1 MEGPR
6 VGKETAL
13 GCPLPGAMWPWSPF
27 SPNTSK
33 GKDPCLSCWGRPA
46 GRRVGWRLPHG
57 PPTPSKNLSW
67 LRKAGRGSWDPQ
79 SHRQTSNIVKLPS
92 WGQRAHE
99 LHVTHA
105 CELWRKPPGSPQPG
119 RLRSPPRR
127 QPADG
132 CHHPKFRA
140 GWAGR
145 ALGPEGHREGGGQ
158 QVPGTA
164 RPAQSPVSPFREAGP
179 PVTSLG
185 FVFLTARLTG
195 DCWLRAP
202 ARARLSGSCG
212 HIWKMFGRAPAP
224 CPPVA
229 GLRAA
234 ADKRLLLAPAWAPG
248 SCRLRPT
255 ALTSGAGRGGAEGTG
270 ASSQFQKSQSGRTH
284 NVNTTDNLRGQLIV
298 LPADA
303 CSSVLGPTM
312 PTSSK
317 LCDRPHGSQEGALK
331 PVIAASS

>member
-1 MEGPR
+1 MPPPR
-6 VGKETAL
+6 PPPAKTSPGSGRLVEAHGTLNLTGKPATL
-13 GCPLPGAMWPWSPF
+13 SSCHPGER
-27 SPNTSK
+27 T
-33 GKDPCLSCWGRPA
+33 
-46 GRRVGWRLPHG
+46 
-57 PPTPSKNLSW
+57 
-67 LRKAGRGSWDPQ
+67 
-79 SHRQTSNIVKLPS
+79 
-92 WGQRAHE
+92 HE

-105 CELWRKPPGSPQPG
+105 CVLWRNPPGSPRPG

-145 ALGPEGHREGGGQ
+145 ALGPEGRREGGGQ

-179 PVTSLG
+179 PGPSLG

-212 HIWKMFGRAPAP
+212 HIWKMFGRALAP

-234 ADKRLLLAPAWAPG
+234 ADKRLLPAPAWAPG

-255 ALTSGAGRGGAEGTG
+255 ALTSGAGRGGAEGMG
-270 ASSQFQKSQSGRTH
+270 AIPGLGPPASSRNH
-284 NVNTTDNLRGQLIV
+284 RVAEPTTSTPQI
-298 LPADA
+298 
-303 CSSVLGPTM
+303 
-312 PTSSK
+312 TS
-317 LCDRPHGSQEGALK
+317 EAN
-331 PVIAASS
+331 